1 MPRPEYERP
10 NPERWRFV
18 VFVCMAPARWSSH
31 KDLAK
36 KREAYKKLLM
46 TTHWPSQGVSF
57 FNERPTD
64 SDSGV
69 PLLSKQPDVARS
81 QEARLLAGVD
91 EYDFEDGEPN
101 GPAWDPVWL
110 QE

>member
-1 MPRPEYERP
+1 MT
-10 NPERWRFV
+10 
-18 VFVCMAPARWSSH
+18 PARWSSP
-31 KDLAK
+31 KELDK
-36 KREAYKKLLM
+36 KREAYKKLVM

-57 FNERPTD
+57 FSERPTD

-69 PLLSKQPDVARS
+69 PLLSKLPGVARS

-101 GPAWDPVWL
+101 GPTWDPVWV